1 MKWVSTV
8 PMPAPYHRLMS
19 SFNQPDVD
27 ETYLCWKCVGE
38 EFLRAQIQK
47 EGVRAT
53 CSFCMTSREAFGIE
67 KLGDVFD
74 LVFKSHFRRTSPDM
88 TNLQQAQMRHGL
100 LDWPPDR
107 EGEPVLE
114 VLKSIA
120 MISQEAAEVIQ
131 VELEGRYGTRED
143 YEMQNETEFDSESH
157 YEETNSTTGDWH
169 EQWRAFE
176 RELRENARYFSNE
189 ASATLRRVFDGICDL
204 RTQKSESVIVEAGPG
219 TPMDALMRA
228 RVFHDR
234 EKMGHALEHPDKEIG
249 PPPFRLAKAGR
260 MNPGGI
266 STFYGS
272 QDKEAAVAEVRP
284 VVGSSVVVGRFILV
298 RKLRLL
304 DLTLLGDA
312 TVTGSLF
319 DPEYIRRW
327 ERVKFLGHLGHK
339 MTRPV
344 MPDDEVFEYLSTQV
358 VCDFLATQKDLSLD
372 GIIYK
377 SVQLGYAAKNV
388 VLFHHASRVE
398 EIVVPKGAM
407 FSSGPSQ
414 NSDDEDDFDYR
425 VTVRLPE
432 EDVVPGKPGT
442 TPQDIQQQYEDLLE
456 EKRRK
461 SEVRP
466 ITLRVDLD
474 ALEVHEIESATF
486 KTSQYRVI
494 RHEWRPSRST
504 KYSHGTTG
512 SQLMEGDIF

>member
-1 MKWVSTV
+1 
-8 PMPAPYHRLMS
+8 MS

-38 EFLRAQIQK
+38 EFLRTQIQK
-47 EGVRAT
+47 EGARAT
-53 CSFCMTSREAFGIE
+53 CSFCMESRNSFGIE

-74 LVFKSHFRRTSPDM
+74 LVFKSHFRRTSPNM
-88 TNLQQAQMRHGL
+88 TDLEQAQMRHGL

-107 EGEPVLE
+107 EGEPVVD

-120 MISQEAAEVIQ
+120 IISQEAAEAIR

-204 RTQKSESVIVEAGPG
+204 RTDKGDSVIVEAGPR

-234 EKMGHALEHPDKEIG
+234 EKMCRALENPDKEIG
-249 PPPFRLAKAGR
+249 PPPSRLAKAGR

-284 VVGSSVVVGRFILV
+284 VVGSSVVIGRFILV

-304 DLTLLGDA
+304 DLTSLGSA
-312 TVTGSLF
+312 RITGSLF
-319 DPEYIRRW
+319 DPEYIRSW
-327 ERVKFLGHLGHK
+327 ERVKFLGHIGHK

-358 VCDFLATQKDLSLD
+358 VCDFLAAQKDLSLD

-377 SVQLGYAAKNV
+377 SVQAGNAAKNV

-398 EIVVPKGAM
+398 EIVVPKGAT
-407 FSSGPSQ
+407 FSSGPLQ

-425 VTVRLPE
+425 VTVRLPDKDAVLRE
-432 EDVVPGKPGT
+432 SPPDPR
-442 TPQDIQQQYEDLLE
+442 DIQQDYEDLLE
-456 EKRRK
+456 ENRRK
-461 SEVRP
+461 SEIRP
-466 ITLRVDLD
+466 ITLKVDLQ

-486 KTSQYRVI
+486 KTSKFAVT
-494 RHEWRPSRST
+494 RHEWQPSKAT

-512 SQLMEGDIF
+512 SRLSEEEIF